1 MKLSV
6 TIKISSEKNRFF
18 LIFAYLVGNLFLRG
32 VSMVTKSKTLITYM
46 LRKKEIDPR
55 FRRLH
60 WFS

>member
-6 TIKISSEKNRFF
+6 TIKISSEKNRLF

-32 VSMVTKSKTLITYM
+32 ISMVTNSKTLITYM
-46 LRKKEIDPR
+46 LRKNEIDPR